1 VVAAMVLV
9 VVQTLV
15 VQAVA
20 AEMMVRL
27 AVLAQQAKD
36 LLVVMAQQVR
46 LTRALVVV
54 EQVRLDKTLKRLQ
67 AVLAALEQRQASV
80 VHL

>member
-1 VVAAMVLV
+1 VVVAMALVLMEMLAGLAV
-9 VVQTLV
+9 V
-15 VQAVA
+15 
-20 AEMMVRL
+20 AEMMAHL